1 MEENNEKKGK
11 GGAIGAVIG
20 TIVLAAVCATGGW
33 IGCDMWSKIRAEA
46 IKNAVAAPAA
56 KQMAATVAVKE
67 VEMRRYNLPERYVAH
82 AEPVQEVEL
91 LPQVDGY
98 IKEIKFKEGDIV
110 KAGAVLYVLDDER
123 YLAVVNQR
131 KADLAAVESEARRA
145 ERYWER
151 MQKADSRGITQLERD
166 NAEAEAEKAKASVL
180 QAKANL
186 VVAEYDLKKTTVI
199 APISGQIGKTVA
211 HIGDYVAP
219 SKGALAKIVQIDPIR
234 VTFPMTDRA
243 YIGWRAAQVKG
254 QAPDM
259 RMRLILPNGDE
270 YKMQGVWDF
279 DDNTMSKETAT
290 ITMRLSFPNPDR
302 LLVPNSYVTLLADY
316 KTPPEFPCIPQQAVF
331 DLVGGNQGVWVLK
344 DDMTV
349 EQRVV
354 KVREMSEGWTP
365 VVEGLKLGEKVVISG
380 VGKLGTGMKVSLVE
394 PTPNDDITKG
404 FQSKVNE

>member
-1 MEENNEKKGK
+1 MEEKKEAK
-11 GGAIGAVIG
+11 QGGAFGAVIG
-20 TIVLAAVCATGGW
+20 TVVLVVASATGGW
-33 IGCDMWSKIRAEA
+33 MACELWPKKARGM
-46 IKNAVAAPAA
+46 PALP
-56 KQMAATVAVKE
+56 QVMATVAVKE
-67 VEMRRYNLPERYVAH
+67 VEMRSYNLPERYVAH

-110 KAGAVLYVLDDER
+110 KEGAVLYVLDDER
-123 YLAVVNQR
+123 YHAVVNQR
-131 KADLAAVESEARRA
+131 KADLEAAEAEARRA

-166 NAEAEAEKAKASVL
+166 NAEAGAEKSKAAVL

-186 VVAEYDLKKTTVI
+186 VVAEYDLKKTRVM

-211 HIGDYVAP
+211 HVGDYVAP

-234 VTFPMTDRA
+234 VTFPITDRE
-243 YIGWRAAQVKG
+243 YIGWRTAQKKG
-254 QAPDM
+254 NEPDM
-259 RMRLILPNGDE
+259 RLRLLLPDGTE
-270 YKMQGVWDF
+270 YERQGSWDF

-290 ITMRLSFPNPDR
+290 IIMRLSFPNPDR
-302 LLVPNSYVTLLADY
+302 LLIPNSYVTLLADY
-316 KTPPEFPCIPQQAVF
+316 KNPPKLPSVPQQAIF
-331 DLVGGNQGVWVLK
+331 DLVGGSQGVWVLK

-365 VVEGLKLGEKVVISG
+365 VDEGVKVGEKVVISG
-380 VGKLGTGMKVSLVE
+380 LGKIGPGMKVALAE
-394 PTPNDDITKG
+394 PTMNDDLDPNYKPPV
-404 FQSKVNE
+404 KE